1 MEADLLELRL
11 ENRRRNVFVTQ
22 PQPEES
28 RERES
33 DGEPQLKLIPI
44 ITQSPSGI
52 LESGVRT
59 LQCTLVL
66 KKREELENINTHLTH
81 TRAQIQQRMRSLT
94 ERREL
99 LQRAQEESRQ
109 RAERFQRFVEENEL
123 KRRRAMK
130 KLQMEK
136 QQSQSKEE
144 ERGELA
150 NQMERLQ
157 DRRMR
162 LKQRVSRYKIFEEFL
177 MKTLELLPDNYL
189 GLGTD
194 LVAPIIRRYETL
206 SISRQD
212 LLQQLQRLTDQ
223 MKTDHN
229 QLDTLKQ
236 QHNTYKLTTN
246 QDLSDLQ
253 TQLDQMTERNKQ
265 QEMSLQLQQAQSR
278 DQVEELG
285 RVLLAVRNLAE
296 QCQLSHYG
304 PLQDMNTSTMMDMIK
319 EFMVDKA
326 DLEHRAMRLAAGSRS
341 KEQKKTQKKKSSR
354 TQKST
359 QQ

>member
-1 MEADLLELRL
+1 
-11 ENRRRNVFVTQ
+11 
-22 PQPEES
+22 
-28 RERES
+28 
-33 DGEPQLKLIPI
+33 
-44 ITQSPSGI
+44 
-52 LESGVRT
+52 
-59 LQCTLVL
+59 
-66 KKREELENINTHLTH
+66 
-81 TRAQIQQRMRSLT
+81 
-94 ERREL
+94 
-99 LQRAQEESRQ
+99 
-109 RAERFQRFVEENEL
+109 
-123 KRRRAMK
+123 MK

-341 KEQKKTQKKKSSR
+341 KEQKKTQKKKKSSR

>member
-11 ENRRRNVFVTQ
+11 ENRRKNVFVTQ

-28 RERES
+28 REPES
-33 DGEPQLKLIPI
+33 DGQLKLIPI
-44 ITQSPSGI
+44 ITQSPSMI

-66 KKREELENINTHLTH
+66 KKREELDNIDTHLTH
-81 TRAQIQQRMRSLT
+81 TRAQIHQRMRSLT

-130 KLQMEK
+130 KFQMEK

-144 ERGELA
+144 EREELA

-162 LKQRVSRYKIFEEFL
+162 LRERVSRYQIFEEFL
-177 MKTLELLPDNYL
+177 MKTLDLLPDNYL

-229 QLDTLKQ
+229 QLDTLKE
-236 QHNTYKLTTN
+236 QHNTYKLMTN

-265 QEMSLQLQQAQSR
+265 LEMSLQLQQAQSR

-319 EFMVDKA
+319 EYMVDKA
-326 DLEHRAMRLAAGSRS
+326 DLEDRAMRLAADSGR
-341 KEQKKTQKKKSSR
+341 KEQKKTQKKNSSR
-354 TQKST
+354 TQKSS